1 MYTRV
6 AESLHWAPETITTL
20 LIGSTPVQNK
30 QFKNEDSALPGQGVR
45 VRSLIRKL
53 GSHMQC
59 AEAKK

>member
-30 QFKNEDSALPGQGVR
+30 QFKNEDSALPGLGVR